1 VTDWDPRNEEHE
13 PVVIRDK
20 RRFDPLTGEPRQ
32 PDPDRPTPGGRAQA
46 HAAEPDDDEQGIPK
60 ADALL
65 LEERTRDLQR
75 LQAEYANY
83 RKRVD
88 RDRVANAE
96 SAVGLALMTLLPVLD
111 DIDRARAHGDLTGPF
126 KAVADQLEAVLG
138 KLGLSAF
145 GEPGDRFDPAVHEA
159 VLHDESAD
167 VSEPTATTVM
177 RRGYRH
183 GDRLLRPA
191 MVGVTDPAPA
201 EAPPDEPE
209 A

>member
-1 VTDWDPRNEEHE
+1 MSGHESEHE

-32 PDPDRPTPGGRAQA
+32 PDPDRPTPGGRAGAQ
-46 HAAEPDDDEQGIPK
+46 AAEPDDDEQGIPK

-126 KAVADQLEAVLG
+126 KAVAEQLAASRATASIRPSTRPCCTTRVRT
-138 KLGLSAF
+138 SAS
-145 GEPGDRFDPAVHEA
+145 PLP
-159 VLHDESAD
+159 
-167 VSEPTATTVM
+167 
-177 RRGYRH
+177 RR
-183 GDRLLRPA
+183 
-191 MVGVTDPAPA
+191 
-201 EAPPDEPE
+201 
-209 A
+209 